1 METAIKSLEKGAAD
15 KEILNKSTIV
25 FLEDKC
31 NTLEDRLKE
40 VNASTKSA
48 IEENAE
54 ECKSLLAE
62 FDASEGLVSQLKIEL
77 ASTKKEKFFYFT
89 KHQMLRAI

>member
-15 KEILNKSTIV
+15 KKILNKSTIV

-40 VNASTKSA
+40 VNASTKYA
-48 IEENAE
+48 IKDKAE
-54 ECKSLLAE
+54 ERKSLMVEL
-62 FDASEGLVSQLKIEL
+62 DASEGLVSQLEIEL
-77 ASTKKEKFFYFT
+77 ASLKKEIYFYL
-89 KHQMLRAI
+89 KKYPMSRVI